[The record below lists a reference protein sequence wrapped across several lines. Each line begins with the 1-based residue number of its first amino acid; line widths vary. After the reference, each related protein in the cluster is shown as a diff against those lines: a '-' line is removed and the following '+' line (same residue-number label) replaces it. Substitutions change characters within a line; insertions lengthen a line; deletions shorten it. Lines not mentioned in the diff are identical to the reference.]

1 MATVEL
7 QDGQYVKRHLDHIRK
22 KQDPVQSYETVDEA
36 VVMDDEIRSLQST
49 MLDAGQSTDEVQ
61 RAASGQSMPTRESSV
76 EPAAGPGE
84 FGVDFQPSTSSVP
97 VDTPVVEGPAAAAT
111 SATATA
117 AKVASGIMIRRS
129 QRTTQ
134 SHTPA
139 RFRPVQRLC
148 C

>member
-36 VVMDDEIRSLQST
+36 VVMDDEIRSLPST

-84 FGVDFQPSTSSVP
+84 FGVDLQPSTSSVP
-97 VDTPVVEGPAAAAT
+97 VDTPVVEGPAAA
-111 SATATA
+111 ATATA